1 MADIDYAINN
11 LPDGYETRLTERVVS
26 ELPEGFKQ
34 KLAIARALLRKPPI
48 LIFDEPGQMLDERGD
63 NAFLEAVKK
72 LRGSCTILII
82 THRPSHMRI
91 ADRLIV
97 LNAGRL
103 QFNGDPEEALSQMQG
118 GQRMNAG
125 APGAET
131 TQDAVWRAG
140 ADTRQMRH
148 LSQSAILEEVGP
160 PRLVR
165 VLLLLL
171 SLSVFGFI
179 GWAAVTELK
188 ETTKASGEVV
198 PTGSVLA
205 IQHLEGGIIERIFVR
220 EGDIVN
226 ACDTLVR
233 LNPTAARAQ
242 LEETEARA
250 ASLEIRRERLL
261 AFAEGRDP
269 DFSAAPARFSKL
281 VDGERAILRQQFDAL
296 DQEASVLEAQA
307 RQRRSELAVLGSQ
320 VLKLT
325 ERIRNL
331 RTQKDMRERLA
342 EKGLVSKLVFLQTL
356 EQYQTAVGELAEIR
370 GKMVSAESAIDEAG
384 NKIAQLQS
392 QRRNEALEETGRVAA
407 DLASVRETARRL
419 NDRVTRLDITA
430 PVHGIVKGL
439 ATNTV
444 GGVIPPGGLVT
455 EIVPIDRELIVEARI
470 SPVDIG
476 HISIG
481 HKATVKVT
489 TFDFARFGSI
499 EGTVTKIS
507 ASTFKDRENEVYYK
521 AEVRLENTY
530 VGSDPKANRILPG
543 MVTEIDIN
551 TGKRTVLRYLLRPV
565 FQSLDVALSER

>member
-1 MADIDYAINN
+1 MSNVAT
-11 LPDGYETRLTERVVS
+11 PTHTPQE
-26 ELPEGFKQ
+26 EGWRS
-34 KLAIARALLRKPPI
+34 A
-48 LIFDEPGQMLDERGD
+48 GGD
-63 NAFLEAVKK
+63 A
-72 LRGSCTILII
+72 
-82 THRPSHMRI
+82 
-91 ADRLIV
+91 
-97 LNAGRL
+97 
-103 QFNGDPEEALSQMQG
+103 
-118 GQRMNAG
+118 
-125 APGAET
+125 
-131 TQDAVWRAG
+131 
-140 ADTRQMRH
+140 RQMRH

-160 PRLVR
+160 PKLVR
-165 VLLLLL
+165 VLLFLL

-205 IQHLEGGIIERIFVR
+205 IQHLEGGIVERIFVR

-226 ACDTLVR
+226 AGDTLVR
-233 LNPTAARAQ
+233 LNPTAAQAQ
-242 LEETEARA
+242 REETEARA
-250 ASLEIRRERLL
+250 VSLEIRRERLL
-261 AFAEGRDP
+261 AFAEGREP
-269 DFSAAPARFSKL
+269 DFSSVPPRFSKL
-281 VDGERAILRQQFDAL
+281 VAGERAILTQQFDAL
-296 DQEASVLEAQA
+296 DQEAGVLEAQA

-320 VLKLT
+320 VDKIT
-325 ERIRNL
+325 ERIRIL
-331 RTQKDMRERLA
+331 GAQKDMRERLSA
-342 EKGLVSKLVFLQTL
+342 KGLVSKLVYLQTL

-370 GKMVSAESAIDEAG
+370 GKIVSAESAIDEAG

-392 QRRNEALEETGRVAA
+392 QRRNEALEEYGRVSG
-407 DLASVRETARRL
+407 DLASVRETVRRMKDRVSRL
-419 NDRVTRLDITA
+419 NITA

-455 EIVPIDRELIVEARI
+455 EVVPIDRELVVEARI

-481 HKATVKVT
+481 HKATVKIT

-499 EGTVTKIS
+499 DGTVTKIS

-521 AEVRLENTY
+521 AEVKLDTTY
-530 VGSDPKANRILPG
+530 VGDDPKANRILPG

-551 TGKRTVLRYLLRPV
+551 TGQRTVLRYLLRPV